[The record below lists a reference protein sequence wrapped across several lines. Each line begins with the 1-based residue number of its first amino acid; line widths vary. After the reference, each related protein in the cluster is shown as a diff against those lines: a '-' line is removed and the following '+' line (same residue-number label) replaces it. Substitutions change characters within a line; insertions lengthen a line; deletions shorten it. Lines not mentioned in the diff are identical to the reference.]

1 MKLIAKSLILVSCLA
16 LGTAL
21 RAADAKELW
30 TKNCKSCHGE
40 DGKGQTT
47 MGKKAG
53 CKDYTDPKVQEAMK
67 DDKAFKST
75 KEGMK
80 EGDKEL
86 MKPFAGKLTDDEIK
100 VLIAHMRTFKK

>member
-1 MKLIAKSLILVSCLA
+1 MKLILKSLVVVSCLTV
-16 LGTAL
+16 GTAL
-21 RAADAKELW
+21 RAADAQANW
-30 TKNCKSCHGE
+30 DKNCKSCHGA

-47 MGKKAG
+47 MGKRAG
-53 CKDYTDPKVQEAMK
+53 CKDYTDPKVQEALK
-67 DDKAFKST
+67 DDKAFKSL

-100 VLIAHMRTFKK
+100 ALVAHMRTFKK